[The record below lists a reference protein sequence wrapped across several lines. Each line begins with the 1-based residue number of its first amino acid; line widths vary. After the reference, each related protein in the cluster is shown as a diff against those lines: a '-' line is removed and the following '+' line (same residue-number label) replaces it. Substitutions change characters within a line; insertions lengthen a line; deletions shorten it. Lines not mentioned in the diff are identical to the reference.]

1 MKIVLKEGLEIN
13 DPISNKLSLDY
24 FKKLVN
30 NELKKVDKINSLI
43 NEELTDEEYMDKM
56 LSIYELK
63 FGDFGGVKDSNMI
76 YTQIPYYSEV
86 DEKPMWHLRAYQT
99 TSENSNLLFLKPID
113 ENKIKD
119 LVEDGVVLLD
129 VTPYERVRY
138 EYTFIQRNALANKIP
153 VLSNMNEN
161 DANYKDFIIKALRD
175 YSKEDLIKD
184 KNNILNKLKSTLERI
199 KSLNDTSISVTKERL
214 NIENQ
219 IEEYC
224 NDKLNETKTK

>member
-113 ENKIKD
+113 ENKIKG
-119 LVEDGVVLLD
+119 LVENGLVLLD

-161 DANYKDFIIKALRD
+161 DDNYKDFLIKALRD

>member
-13 DPISNKLSLDY
+13 DPMSNKLSLDY

-153 VLSNMNEN
+153 VLYNMDEN
-161 DANYKDFIIKALRD
+161 DANYKDFLIKALRD

-199 KSLNDTSISVTKERL
+199 KSLNDTSISITKERL